1 MFKNKMSKQVV
12 ATTIIMNAIIVI
24 ITSDTIITTTTISTI
39 PSRNILTF
47 LSHCYYSKQLN

>member
-47 LSHCYYSKQLN
+47 LSHCYYSKPLN